1 MAYAII
7 RTAKYKTNF
16 AIAGLMRHHLR
27 EEPSNIPGLD
37 QSLSHL
43 NLTIGAQDSK
53 GLFKAIR
60 DRIATCTRKPR
71 PDANRIVEMVV
82 SASPEF
88 FVPKSYDEQKVY
100 LLDCVEFAKT
110 KFGADNV
117 VGAYLHFDE
126 SGIHGHILAT
136 PIETSVRTTK
146 KTSKTVTTLNA
157 DHFLGGKAKM
167 VQLQDEFAAF
177 VQAKGHDLKRGE
189 PKAETARQHVPVAKY
204 WKQQKQEID
213 AASVAAADHLDDAA
227 IQSQVAADLLAAA
240 IDETQRTGFE
250 AQTLTV
256 QRGVLDV
263 EQAKLSE
270 LREAMQRQ
278 GAALDQEWGKLR
290 TKAEEFQKRESKLVF
305 DESMVVMK
313 QQALD
318 IRNKTAIHQA
328 QRTDA
333 SLVSIQEKELRLLKG
348 LQALNE
354 RQWDVVAAEEVA
366 ELVKRPEL
374 LGMLDFLAK
383 RQDARDLLALLK
395 ADPAMAQ
402 VVRQNIEIAVGL
414 GSNLSAA
421 NWSTAAAEGLDFEKA
436 ARASKPVALP
446 EGFEW
451 SSDATPGL

>member
-27 EEPSNIPGLD
+27 EEPSKIKGLD
-37 QSLSHL
+37 PSRSHL

-53 GLFKAIR
+53 ALFKAIA

-82 SASPEF
+82 SASSEF
-88 FVPKSYDEQKVY
+88 FEPKSYDEQKAY

-126 SGIHGHILAT
+126 SGIHGHLLCT

-189 PKAETARQHVPVAKY
+189 PKAETAREHVPVAQY

-213 AASVAAADHLDDAA
+213 AAAVAAADHLDDAA
-227 IQSQVAADLLAAA
+227 IKSRVASDLLAGAV
-240 IDETQRTGFE
+240 DEAQRTGFE
-250 AQTLTV
+250 AQTMAV
-256 QRGVLDV
+256 QRGALDAERAALEV
-263 EQAKLSE
+263 
-270 LREAMQRQ
+270 LREAMKGQ
-278 GAALDQEWGKLR
+278 GAAVDHEWGKLR
-290 TKAEEFQKRESKLVF
+290 ARVASIDRLEADLIERSKGQDLITNLARSNAQMDRDAAKLARENAQLWHDEMSQKMDAFIEREGNLLPAEKL
-305 DESMVVMK
+305 
-313 QQALD
+313 
-318 IRNKTAIHQA
+318 
-328 QRTDA
+328 
-333 SLVSIQEKELRLLKG
+333 
-348 LQALNE
+348 
-354 RQWDVVAAEEVA
+354 A

-374 LGMLDFLAK
+374 VGMLEFLSE

-395 ADPAMAQ
+395 ADPAMAE
-402 VVRQNIEIAVGL
+402 VVRQNIELAVGMGSQL
-414 GSNLSAA
+414 GAADWAKASNGSDWGRVLQSAVE
-421 NWSTAAAEGLDFEKA
+421 SQKTAGPSPFN
-436 ARASKPVALP
+436 
-446 EGFEW
+446 
-451 SSDATPGL
+451 

>member
-27 EEPSNIPGLD
+27 EEPSKIKGLD
-37 QSLSHL
+37 PSRSHL

-53 GLFKAIR
+53 ALFKAIA

-82 SASPEF
+82 SASSEF
-88 FVPKSYDEQKVY
+88 FEPKSYDEQKAY

-126 SGIHGHILAT
+126 SGIHGHLLCT

-189 PKAETARQHVPVAKY
+189 PKAETAREHVPVAQY

-213 AASVAAADHLDDAA
+213 AAAVAAADHLDDAA
-227 IQSQVAADLLAAA
+227 IKSRVASDLLAGAV
-240 IDETQRTGFE
+240 DEAQRTGFE
-250 AQTLTV
+250 AQTMAV
-256 QRGVLDV
+256 QRGALDAERAALEV
-263 EQAKLSE
+263 
-270 LREAMQRQ
+270 LREAMKGQ
-278 GAALDQEWGKLR
+278 GAAVDHEWGKLR
-290 TKAEEFQKRESKLVF
+290 ARVASIDRLEADLIERSKGQDLITNLARSNAQMDRDAAKLARENAQLWH
-305 DESMVVMK
+305 DEMSERIM
-313 QQALD
+313 AF
-318 IRNKTAIHQA
+318 
-328 QRTDA
+328 
-333 SLVSIQEKELRLLKG
+333 
-348 LQALNE
+348 NE
-354 RQWDVVAAEEVA
+354 REGNLLPAEKLA

-374 LGMLDFLAK
+374 VGMLDFLSE
-383 RQDARDLLALLK
+383 REDVRNLLALLK
-395 ADPAMAQ
+395 ADPAMGEM
-402 VVRQNIEIAVGL
+402 VRQNIELAVGM
-414 GSNLSAA
+414 GSQLQAA
-421 NWSTAAAEGLDFEKA
+421 DWTT
-436 ARASKPVALP
+436 ASKGHDWGRVLQFAV
-446 EGFEW
+446 EGQETAGQSPFN
-451 SSDATPGL
+451 